1 MLYLKAISKKEERIE
16 HSMGNHHHMEGHGG
30 RKTFYVSVQA
40 GQILADRGAAAYELE
55 INANDEEIARL
66 RELFEE
72 LASMDEAEAFHF
84 ARTPFETNSD
94 EALNGASDEI
104 IGRIYRLLHEC
115 GTNETRRHIESMG
128 IL

>member
-1 MLYLKAISKKEERIE
+1 MD
-16 HSMGNHHHMEGHGG
+16 HHHHTEGHGG

-55 INANDEEIARL
+55 INANDEEVARL

-72 LASMDEAEAFHF
+72 LASMDEAEAAHF
-84 ARTPFETNSD
+84 SLTPYEDSGD
-94 EALNGASDEI
+94 WAMSGASDEI
-104 IGRIYRLLHEC
+104 ISRIYKVLHDC
-115 GTNETRRHIESMG
+115 GTRETRRHIESMG